1 MVFEKLMPLEKMEY
15 LVKIRIVSAIKRATS
30 IGGTETLIEHRASII
45 ALLDCLDCVLVSKMQ
60 TI

>member
-1 MVFEKLMPLEKMEY
+1 MPLEKMEY